1 MKKHLSI
8 YYFLFIAVF
17 VGYLFTVQLRAAMP
31 TNQGIVTIPKIL
43 EMKNEIENSKKENQR
58 LAASI
63 SEAKLQLQE
72 YEEGIDKTGN
82 VFGIMEEELELARNY
97 ANYAK
102 LEGPGIIISM
112 NDSLSEVGEFENPDW
127 YVIHDGDMLAI
138 VNELRAA
145 GAEAI
150 SINDERVTAS
160 SNITCGGPTINID
173 GKRHAV
179 PFIIKAIGDPQK
191 LEASIMAPSGYLD
204 LMEYYDIRIIIQKVD
219 KLTINAYDINYKLN
233 YQKKTEGGE

>member
-127 YVIHDGDMLAI
+127 YVIHDGDMLEI

>member
-1 MKKHLSI
+1 MKKHLSS
-8 YYFLFIAVF
+8 YYFLLIAVF
-17 VGYLFTVQLRAAMP
+17 IGYLLTVQIRATIP
-31 TNQGIVTIPKIL
+31 SNQGIVTIPKIL
-43 EMKNEIENSKKENQR
+43 EMKNGIDNTKKENLK
-58 LAASI
+58 LASSI
-63 SEAKLQLQE
+63 NEAKLKLQD
-72 YEEGIDKTGN
+72 YEEGINKTGN

-102 LEGPGIIISM
+102 MQGPGIVITM
-112 NDSLSEVGEFENPDW
+112 NDSLAEVAEYENPDW
-127 YVIHDGDMLAI
+127 YVIHDGDILEI
-138 VNELRAA
+138 INELRAA

-160 SNITCGGPTINID
+160 STIRCGGPTINID

-191 LEASIMAPSGYLD
+191 LEASATAPSGYID
-204 LMEYYDIRIIIQKVD
+204 YMEYYDIRIIIQKVD
-219 KLTINAYDINYKLN
+219 KLTINAYDIKYKLN

>member
-17 VGYLFTVQLRAAMP
+17 VGYLFTIQFRAAMP

-43 EMKNEIENSKKENQR
+43 EMKNEIDNSNKENQK
-58 LAASI
+58 LAESI
-63 SEAKLQLQE
+63 SEAKLKLQE

-82 VFGIMEEELELARNY
+82 VFGIMEEELELARDY

-179 PFIIKAIGDPQK
+179 PFVIKAIGDPQK
-191 LEASIMAPSGYLD
+191 LEASIMAPSGYID
-204 LMEYYDIRIIIQKVD
+204 LMEYYDIRIITQKVD

>member
-1 MKKHLSI
+1 MKKHLST

-17 VGYLFTVQLRAAMP
+17 IGYLLTVQIRSAIP
-31 TNQGIVTIPKIL
+31 SNQGIVTIPKIL
-43 EMKNEIENSKKENQR
+43 EMKNEIDNTDKENLK
-58 LAASI
+58 LANSI
-63 SEAKLQLQE
+63 NEAKLKLQG
-72 YEEGIDKTGN
+72 YEDGINKTGN
-82 VFGIMEEELELARNY
+82 VYGTMEEELELARNY

-102 LEGPGIIISM
+102 LQGPGIVISM
-112 NDSLSEVGEFENPDW
+112 NDSLSEVGEYENPDW
-127 YVIHDGDMLAI
+127 YVIHDGDILEI
-138 VNELRAA
+138 INELRAA

-179 PFIIKAIGDPQK
+179 PFVIKAIGDPQK
-191 LEASIMAPSGYLD
+191 LEASAMSGYID

-219 KLTINAYDINYKLN
+219 KLTINAYDLKYKLN

>member
-82 VFGIMEEELELARNY
+82 VFGIMEEELELARDY

-179 PFIIKAIGDPQK
+179 PFVIKAIGDPQK
-191 LEASIMAPSGYLD
+191 LEASIMAPSGYID
-204 LMEYYDIRIIIQKVD
+204 LMEYYDIRIITQKVD

>member
-1 MKKHLSI
+1 MKKHLST
-8 YYFLFIAVF
+8 YYFLLIAVF
-17 VGYLFTVQLRAAMP
+17 VGYLLTVQIRATIP
-31 TNQGIVTIPKIL
+31 SNQGIVTIPKIL
-43 EMKNEIENSKKENQR
+43 EMKNEIDNTNKENLK
-58 LAASI
+58 LASSI
-63 SEAKLQLQE
+63 DEAKLKLQG
-72 YEEGIDKTGN
+72 YEKGVNKTGN
-82 VFGIMEEELELARNY
+82 VFETMKEELELARNY

-102 LEGPGIIISM
+102 LQGPGIVITM
-112 NDSLSEVGEFENPDW
+112 NDSLSEVAEYENPDW
-127 YVIHDGDMLAI
+127 YLIHDGDILEI

-150 SINDERVTAS
+150 SINDERVTAT

-179 PFIIKAIGDPQK
+179 PFVIKAIGDPQK
-191 LEASIMAPSGYLD
+191 LEASAMAPSGYID

-219 KLTINAYDINYKLN
+219 KLAINAYDMRYKLN